1 MQRKQIQAISFLALF
16 ALMVILMS
24 MLFLPF
30 SSVIL
35 WSSVFYIVFSP
46 LYAAILRRMN
56 SKKKLYEIKRH
67 LLAGSFAL
75 GTMAI
80 MVGIFVFIGFQLI
93 GQGRLFLV
101 QAQDF
106 VAANPHFF
114 SRTELGMTIASLVH
128 KVSLGTVDISTMDI
142 KAEVLKFLATYADNI
157 GGMTRNLLKD
167 IGGFLLSLAFM
178 SFTLYFFYIDG
189 SYLAHVLVTA
199 IPIDQK
205 STKKLI
211 MKFRDV
217 TTNLFM
223 GFFLVAFYQAAA
235 AFVIL
240 FLFRVDG
247 SLLFSVLILFSSF
260 IPIFGTALIW
270 FPIGVTLL
278 LTRGMAAGISFL
290 ILCAIFI
297 SFLDNF
303 LRPFFLKDR
312 IKIHPLLIFFSI
324 LGGLQVFGFNGI
336 LLGPVIIILF
346 FTIVDIALEDELQPH
361 HPAEK

>member
-35 WSSVFYIVFSP
+35 WSSVFYILFSP
-46 LYAAILRRMN
+46 LYTAILRRMN
-56 SKKKLYEIKRH
+56 SAKKLYETKRH

-80 MVGIFVFIGFQLI
+80 MVGIFLFIGFQLI
-93 GQGRLFLV
+93 GQGRIFLE
-101 QAQDF
+101 QAQSF
-106 VAANPHFF
+106 VSANPNFF
-114 SRTELGMTIASLVH
+114 SKTELGMTIASLVH
-128 KVSLGTVDISTMDI
+128 KISLGTVDISAMDI
-142 KAEVLKFLATYADNI
+142 KAEVLKFLAVYADTI

-189 SYLAHVLVTA
+189 AYLANVVVNA
-199 IPIDQK
+199 IPIDHK
-205 STKKLI
+205 STKKLF

-223 GFFLVAFYQAAA
+223 GFFLVAFYQAVA
-235 AFVIL
+235 AFVIF
-240 FLFRVDG
+240 FLFKVEG

-260 IPIFGTALIW
+260 IPIFGCALIW
-270 FPIGVTLL
+270 FPIGASLL
-278 LTRGMAAGISFL
+278 VTRGMATGVSFM
-290 ILCAIFI
+290 ILCAVFI

-303 LRPFFLKDR
+303 LRPFFLRDR

-324 LGGLQVFGFNGI
+324 LGGIQAFGFNGI

-346 FTIVDIALEDELQPH
+346 FTIVDIALEEELQPQ